1 MSRKSGLRFSEKDMR
16 RSKGLILKTAVSR
29 IAAFLAI
36 LALALIPAAA
46 QPPRDVGVHRVDIK
60 AQAIEAFDPRNP
72 KQTRFGALDFRGG
85 LVLESPAKDFGGIS
99 ALRVAAD
106 GQNFISLTDKG
117 NWLRGRIVYRG
128 QTPIAIR
135 DAEMA
140 SILGPDGKP
149 LRSRRWYDTES
160 IAEDGGTLYVGIERV
175 HRIVRF
181 DYGRD
186 GLTARGV
193 PIPVP
198 PDFRSLPSNGSL
210 ECLVMPP
217 QGGPLADTLI
227 AISEAGLDA
236 RGNLKSFLIGGGNDG
251 TFSLKR
257 TDDFDVSDCALTP
270 RGKLLILERR
280 FSWTSGIA
288 MRIRSVPLTAIKPGA
303 TIDGPVLITADMGSE
318 VDNMEG
324 LSVHRAPDGALVL
337 TLISD
342 DNFSPLQRTVLLQFT
357 LTGE

>member
-1 MSRKSGLRFSEKDMR
+1 
-16 RSKGLILKTAVSR
+16 LKTVISR
-29 IAAFLAI
+29 ISAFLAI

-46 QPPRDVGVHRVDIK
+46 QPPRIDPGVQKIDIR
-60 AQAIEAFDPRNP
+60 ATAIEAFDPRSP

-85 LVLESPAKDFGGIS
+85 LVLESPAKEFGGIS
-99 ALRVAAD
+99 AIRVAAD

-128 QTPIAIR
+128 TVPIAIR

-140 SILGPDGKP
+140 SILGPDRRP
-149 LRSRRWYDTES
+149 LRARGWYDTES
-160 IAEDGGTLYVGIERV
+160 LAEDGGTLYVGIERV

-186 GLTARGV
+186 GLQALGI

-198 PDFRSLPSNGSL
+198 VGFRKLPSNGSL
-210 ECLVMPP
+210 ECLAVPP
-217 QGGPLADTLI
+217 QGAPLAGTLI

-236 RGNLKSFLIGGGNDG
+236 RGNLQSFLIGGSNDG

-257 TDDFDVSDCALTP
+257 TDDFDVSDCAITP
-270 RGKLLILERR
+270 GGKLLILERR

-288 MRIRSVPLTAIKPGA
+288 MRIRSVPLASIKPGA
-303 TIDGPVLITADMGSE
+303 TIDGPELITADMGSQI
-318 VDNMEG
+318 DNMEG
-324 LSVHRAPDGALVL
+324 LSVHRASDGALVL

-342 DNFSPLQRTVLLQFT
+342 DNFAPIQRTVLLQFT
-357 LTGE
+357 LVGE